1 MEVDAEVVEEKLKG
15 EKEKE
20 EKEEEEEEAEK
31 AEEEEENNSDK
42 IEQPSP
48 GRWGTMQ
55 NKRMFFHRQQR

>member
-48 GRWGTMQ
+48 GRCGTMQ